1 MHSRRGSRISPPAP
15 RVARKPAQQQLAMN
29 VYNRIDENKRQT
41 VYIMLAFTA
50 VISAVGYF
58 AGQYFGQGSGATF
71 LGFDLVFSGFSGL
84 ISYYESDKIVL
95 AISGAKEL
103 KESEN
108 LYIYHLVE
116 NLCIGAGLPKPKIY
130 TINDT
135 AMNAFA
141 TGRDPNHAVICFTT
155 GIIDRLDKL
164 ELEGVTA
171 HELSHIGNYDVRL
184 MSIVSVL
191 VGTIVLL
198 SDWFTRGM
206 FYGGGRKRDRDE
218 GSGALMVV
226 GLVLLILSPIIASL
240 IKLALSRQREFLA
253 DSSAA
258 LLTRYPKG
266 LADALQKIS
275 SDKEVLEAA
284 NGATAHLYIAN
295 PLKGAQGGFMA
306 NLFSTHPP
314 VAERI
319 KRLEEM

>member
-1 MHSRRGSRISPPAP
+1 LERDPRLVPTPRIP
-15 RVARKPAQQQLAMN
+15 RKPSWCQNNMN
-29 VYNRIDENKRQT
+29 TSIYSRIDENKRQT
-41 VYIMLAFTA
+41 IYIMVAFTA

-58 AGQYFGQGSGATF
+58 AGQYFGEGSGLTF
-71 LGFDLVFSGFSGL
+71 LGFALIFSGISGF

-103 KESEN
+103 KESNN
-108 LYIYHLVE
+108 LYVHQLVE
-116 NLCIGAGLPKPKIY
+116 NLCIGSGLPKPKIY
-130 TINDT
+130 VVDDT

-141 TGRDPNHAVICFTT
+141 TGRDPQHAVICFTT

-164 ELEGVTA
+164 ELEGVVA
-171 HELSHIGNYDVRL
+171 HELSHIGNYDIRL

-206 FYGGGRKRDRDE
+206 FYGGGRKKDRGE
-218 GSGALMVV
+218 GSGALMLI
-226 GLVLLILSPIIASL
+226 GLVLLLLSPIIASL

-266 LADALQKIS
+266 LADALRKIS

-284 NGATAHLYIAN
+284 NGATAHLYITN
-295 PLKGAQGGFMA
+295 PLKGNQVSFMA
-306 NLFSTHPP
+306 KLFSTHPP

-319 KRLEEM
+319 RLLEEM

>member
-1 MHSRRGSRISPPAP
+1 
-15 RVARKPAQQQLAMN
+15 MN
-29 VYNRIDENKRQT
+29 IYNRIDENKRQT
-41 VYIMLAFTA
+41 VIILLAFTA

-58 AGQYFGQGSGATF
+58 AGQYFGEGSGVSF
-71 LGFDLVFSGFSGL
+71 LGLALIFSGISGL
-84 ISYYESDKIVL
+84 VSYYESDKIVL

-103 KESEN
+103 KETEN
-108 LYIYHLVE
+108 PYVYKLVE

-130 TINDT
+130 IINDT

-141 TGRDPNHAVICFTT
+141 TGRDPQHAVMCFTT
-155 GIIDRLDKL
+155 GIIERLDKL
-164 ELEGVTA
+164 ELEGVIA
-171 HELSHIGNYDVRL
+171 HELSHVGNYDIRL
-184 MSIVSVL
+184 MSIISVL

-206 FYGGGRKRDRDE
+206 FYGGGRKRDRGD
-218 GSGALMVV
+218 GSGILMLI
-226 GLVLLILSPIIASL
+226 GLFLIILSPIIASL
-240 IKLALSRQREFLA
+240 IKLALSRSREYLA

-266 LADALQKIS
+266 LADALRKIS
-275 SDKEVLEAA
+275 SDREVLEAA

-295 PLKGAQGGFMA
+295 PLKGEQVGFMS

-319 KRLEEM
+319 RRLEEM